1 MVWVV
6 YRLYTAIIWLLY
18 GSELE
23 QAQRGHSCTRMSM
36 EQQEEDE
43 CALAGL
49 GNDAEQRRCCLD
61 SGTLGRGRLL
71 VRRAV
76 QSIRGAATDGRR
88 CRGQRRKRAV
98 PHGHAGAWRCRA
110 PDRCRRDGG
119 DVAVMIKMVRTTV
132 RTRRPRGHSGGAS
145 MSSPRPLSERRR
157 DAAAVMA
164 KARPTARTRRP
175 SRPF

>member
-43 CALAGL
+43 RALAEL

-88 CRGQRRKRAV
+88 CRGQRRGRAV
-98 PHGHAGAWRCRA
+98 PHGRVGAWWCGA

-119 DVAVMIKMVRTTV
+119 DVAVMMKMV
-132 RTRRPRGHSGGAS
+132 
-145 MSSPRPLSERRR
+145 
-157 DAAAVMA
+157 
-164 KARPTARTRRP
+164 RPTARARRP
-175 SRPF
+175 SRPLRGHVDVEPPTAIGETARRRSGEDENGPARTAKPAAEW